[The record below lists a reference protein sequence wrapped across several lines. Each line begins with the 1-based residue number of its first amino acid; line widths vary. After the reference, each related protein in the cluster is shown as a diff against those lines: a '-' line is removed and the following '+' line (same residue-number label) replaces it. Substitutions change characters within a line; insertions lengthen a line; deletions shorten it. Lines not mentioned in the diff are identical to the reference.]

1 MAIVYVP
8 PKNNKAKTIKIDD
21 KDNNFQSKDV
31 EGALKELSEKIG
43 VTERMIRYYK
53 NEICNNGIVIES
65 FKGPNGGYFMID
77 KVKNYINVNKYD
89 IQLLENIANFLSEN
103 NFEYMDKFSKFL
115 DKAKKM
121 YSIYDEK
128 SKYISNIDIDIP
140 GETEKIIESA
150 ISKNEKVEIIYNDID
165 GGQSKRTIHP
175 LHLFKYKD
183 DFYITAFCELRN
195 DIRHF
200 ELKRIVNIK

>member
-1 MAIVYVP
+1 MGKLSNMMYMIDLLNTGNIY
-8 PKNNKAKTIKIDD
+8 TI
-21 KDNNFQSKDV
+21 
-31 EGALKELSEKIG
+31 KELSEKIG

-53 NEICNNGIVIES
+53 DEICSNGIAIES

-77 KVKNYINVNKYD
+77 KIKNYTSINKYD
-89 IQLLENIANFLSEN
+89 IQLLENIYNMLKN
-103 NFEYMDKFSKFL
+103 NGYKYIDKLNDLL
-115 DKAKKM
+115 DKSKKM

-128 SKYISNIDIDIP
+128 SKYIFNINISTP
-140 GETEKIIESA
+140 GKIEKVIENA
-150 ISKNEKVEIIYNDID
+150 INKNEKIEIIYNDID

-183 DFYITAFCELRN
+183 NYYVTAFCELRN

-200 ELKRIVNIK
+200 EIKRIINIK

>member
-1 MAIVYVP
+1 MGKLSNMMYMVDLLNTGNIY
-8 PKNNKAKTIKIDD
+8 TL
-21 KDNNFQSKDV
+21 KDLSK
-31 EGALKELSEKIG
+31 KIG

-53 NEICNNGIVIES
+53 NEICANGIAIES

-77 KVKNYINVNKYD
+77 KIKNYTSINKYD
-89 IQLLENIANFLSEN
+89 IQLLENIYNLLLNSDFKYL
-103 NFEYMDKFSKFL
+103 DKLKDFL
-115 DKAKKM
+115 DKSKKM

-128 SKYISNIDIDIP
+128 SKYISNINLNASGEIEKLIDTAIRKND
-140 GETEKIIESA
+140 KI
-150 ISKNEKVEIIYNDID
+150 EIVYNDIN

-183 DFYITAFCELRN
+183 NYYVTAFCELRN

-200 ELKRIVNIK
+200 ELKRIINVK

>member
-1 MAIVYVP
+1 MEKLSNMMYMIDLLNTGNIY
-8 PKNNKAKTIKIDD
+8 TIKDL
-21 KDNNFQSKDV
+21 SK
-31 EGALKELSEKIG
+31 KIG

-53 NEICNNGIVIES
+53 NEICDNGIAIES

-77 KVKNYINVNKYD
+77 KVKNYTNINKYD
-89 IQLLENIANFLSEN
+89 IQLLENVYNFLLN
-103 NFEYMDKFSKFL
+103 RDFEYLDKFKEFL
-115 DKAKKM
+115 DKSKKM

-128 SKYISNIDIDIP
+128 SKYISNINLSTPGEIEKLIDIAINKND
-140 GETEKIIESA
+140 KI
-150 ISKNEKVEIIYNDID
+150 EIIYNDID

-183 DFYITAFCELRN
+183 NYYVTAFCELRN

-200 ELKRIVNIK
+200 ELKRITNVK